1 MSTSDMSAE
10 QRAAIKAQ
18 IATLNQQALAADSNM
33 RAALTNR
40 NSQAAEQYRLQR
52 DAYNAEA
59 KRLTEL
65 LNPTTIPVTPNPT
78 PLDDA
83 TIRDLGERFLKNQ
96 NQDEIHDALLLKLLF
111 GTFDASKIAVTDPKA
126 KAYAALRGA
135 NNADRSKLSMP
146 LYWLR
151 SDAQVQTMLAGLKV
165 AGATEKKMYP
175 KLCVDGKRVGENFF
189 IRDFMQVYTR
199 GDMNVNNII
208 MIDDAV
214 FSNFAREFDRWIEA
228 INRYLQSK
236 NTTRTVFKFD
246 HIAHRDAIQLI
257 PDRTSDGINQFGG
270 AIMQNV
276 KLVGNVIQSSVA
288 LQGIF
293 AMDGA
298 FKYLYIL
305 DNHLQIAGEHT
316 ICIGGMLSGGIVGN
330 TDLDGVA
337 LPASKI
343 KLFPL
348 RLGGGANIYVLGFRN
363 KAGLSSSSSYYYE
376 YAAIEGVKPESD
388 LRRQISD
395 TLRKQTGAQF
405 FTAVDMQEL
414 HGLLKQYIQN
424 GITSLSTAQWQ
435 TVMAQ
440 LVQKGFA
447 KVAT

>member
-236 NTTRTVFKFD
+236 NTS
-246 HIAHRDAIQLI
+246 H
-257 PDRTSDGINQFGG
+257 
-270 AIMQNV
+270 
-276 KLVGNVIQSSVA
+276 
-288 LQGIF
+288 
-293 AMDGA
+293 
-298 FKYLYIL
+298 
-305 DNHLQIAGEHT
+305 
-316 ICIGGMLSGGIVGN
+316 
-330 TDLDGVA
+330 GV
-337 LPASKI
+337 
-343 KLFPL
+343 
-348 RLGGGANIYVLGFRN
+348 
-363 KAGLSSSSSYYYE
+363 
-376 YAAIEGVKPESD
+376 
-388 LRRQISD
+388 
-395 TLRKQTGAQF
+395 
-405 FTAVDMQEL
+405 
-414 HGLLKQYIQN
+414 
-424 GITSLSTAQWQ
+424 
-435 TVMAQ
+435 
-440 LVQKGFA
+440 
-447 KVAT
+447 